1 MASPYSP
8 SRRRVLIALAG
19 LPLAAQAAR
28 TTPDDLME
36 EVDFHLL
43 STPQPVADPK
53 RVEVIEFFY
62 YGCRWCNEF
71 QPHLDRWLEKKP
83 GDVQFRYQPAIRNTR
98 WMVLTKAFYAL
109 QQMQQLGR
117 LHHALY
123 QAFHRD
129 NVNLEDQAVL
139 TAWLLKRGVE
149 LKPFETLMQSDEIMA
164 KVQAAREMTI
174 AYDVQ
179 STPSVVVDGR
189 YLTNSGLTGGV
200 ARLMEVSEALV
211 AQARLDRRA
220 PPK

>member
-1 MASPYSP
+1 
-8 SRRRVLIALAG
+8 
-19 LPLAAQAAR
+19 
-28 TTPDDLME
+28 ME

-43 STPQPVADPK
+43 ATPQPVADPK
-53 RVEVIEFFY
+53 RIEVIEFFY

-71 QPHLDRWLEKKP
+71 QPHLDMWLQNKP
-83 GDVQFRYQPAIRNTR
+83 ADVQFRYQPAIRNTR

-109 QQMQQLGR
+109 QEMQQLGR
-117 LHHALY
+117 LHQSLY

-129 NVNLEDQAVL
+129 SVNLEDQAVL
-139 TAWLLKRGVE
+139 TGWLLKRGVE
-149 LKPFETLMQSDEIMA
+149 LKPFEALMQSDEILA

-200 ARLMEVSEALV
+200 ARLMDVTDALV
-211 AQARLDRRA
+211 GQARLDRRV
-220 PPK
+220 PPR

>member
-1 MASPYSP
+1 M
-8 SRRRVLIALAG
+8 LLALAA
-19 LPLAAQAAR
+19 LPLGAHAAR
-28 TTPDDLME
+28 MTPADLME

-43 STPQPVADPK
+43 ATPQPVADPK
-53 RVEVIEFFY
+53 RIEVIEFFY

-71 QPHLDRWLEKKP
+71 QPHLDRWLQNKP
-83 GDVQFRYQPAIRNTR
+83 TDVQFRYQPAIRNTR
-98 WMVLTKAFYAL
+98 WMVLTKAFYVL
-109 QQMQQLGR
+109 QEMQQLGR
-117 LHHALY
+117 LHQSLY

-129 NVNLEDQAVL
+129 SVNLEDQAVL
-139 TAWLLKRGVE
+139 TGWLLKRGVE
-149 LKPFETLMQSDEIMA
+149 LKPFETLMQSDEILA

-200 ARLMEVSEALV
+200 ARLMEVTDALV

-220 PPK
+220 PPR